1 MRAFSHVLPVMP
13 STAFITTI
21 SHFAPVCQVRNIV
34 LDGNPLGVQGGRILI
49 KVATALGHRL
59 QMSAKNCDFSIHNSN
74 FVFNINGEAL
84 LVFARMVL
92 L

>member
-1 MRAFSHVLPVMP
+1 
-13 STAFITTI
+13 
-21 SHFAPVCQVRNIV
+21 VRNIV

-74 FVFNINGEAL
+74 FVFNINGELLLCSATVAL
-84 LVFARMVL
+84 RCAVPIQ
-92 L
+92 